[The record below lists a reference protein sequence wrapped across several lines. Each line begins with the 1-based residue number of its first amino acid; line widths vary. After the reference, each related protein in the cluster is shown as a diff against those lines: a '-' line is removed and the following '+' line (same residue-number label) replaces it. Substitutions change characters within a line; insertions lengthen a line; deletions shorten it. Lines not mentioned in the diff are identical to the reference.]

1 MSPRA
6 QITSSETLFHG
17 RVFDVR
23 REQVREPN
31 GVEAT
36 REFVVHNGSVVV
48 LPAFEDGGILLVR
61 QYRHSVGGYLWEL
74 VAGRMEAGE
83 NPLSGAKRELLEET
97 GYTAGSWQ
105 KILDVF
111 PTPGFVSERMVVYVA
126 RDLRAGV
133 AQPEAD
139 ERITPRAFSPRE
151 LENWIRKGKLR
162 DAKSIAGILYYLR
175 FCVPPAQRPKTS
187 ATTVTRRKNRTHRA
201 SRPRRRASSVSSA
214 G

>member
-1 MSPRA
+1 MIPRA
-6 QITSSETLFHG
+6 KIASSETLFHG

-23 REQVREPN
+23 REHVKEPN

-36 REFVVHNGSVVV
+36 REFVVHSGSVVI
-48 LPAFEDGGILLVR
+48 LPVFEDGRMLMVR
-61 QYRHSVGGYLWEL
+61 QYRHSVGDYLWEL

-83 NPLSGAKRELLEET
+83 SPLAGAKRELTEET
-97 GYTAGSWQ
+97 GYTARSWQ
-105 KILDVF
+105 QILDVF

-133 AQPEAD
+133 AHPEAD
-139 ERITPRAFSPRE
+139 ERITAHAFSPRE

-175 FCVPPAQRPKTS
+175 FCATPARAAKAASPRK
-187 ATTVTRRKNRTHRA
+187 RRKSPN
-201 SRPRRRASSVSSA
+201 RRASQA
-214 G
+214 RRRR

>member
-1 MSPRA
+1 MSPRPK
-6 QITSSETLFHG
+6 ITSSETLFHG

-48 LPAFEDGGILLVR
+48 LPVFDDGRMLLIC

-74 VAGRMEAGE
+74 VAGRMEPGE
-83 NPLSGAKRELLEET
+83 HPLPGAKRELLEET
-97 GYTAGSWQ
+97 GYTARNWQ
-105 KILDVF
+105 QILDVF

-126 RDLRAGV
+126 RDLRAGT
-133 AQPEAD
+133 AHPEED
-139 ERITPRAFSPRE
+139 ERITVRAFSARE
-151 LENWIRKGKLR
+151 IEEWIRNGKLR

-175 FCVPPAQRPKTS
+175 FCAPKPQPKLKPSRTSLRP
-187 ATTVTRRKNRTHRA
+187 RKK
-201 SRPRRRASSVSSA
+201 SPSSPRRRKKTRR
-214 G
+214 